1 MYMHAIHT
9 RLASLPLAPVRV
21 VSEDMKCVG
30 GGGPLLLLRPRR
42 GLGAGG
48 GPGLGP
54 SCLLASSSRRKL
66 GNSYLAGGGNPGSR
80 DNTLGV
86 CVNLLL
92 SLHPPLWTRGGGGA
106 RSGRG
111 RSSSSGC
118 LKLERAGRGGGEE
131 VWDSLA
137 SPGSAGGGARGLRA
151 RGGGRT
157 VCNMTSYSVHYL
169 VARGHGSDDEQSGQ
183 GSTHGAAGVGEG
195 GVHHH
200 PLPLLPVV
208 AGVVAVPVLAGG

>member
-1 MYMHAIHT
+1 MKFDLIIQILIKYMHAIHT

-80 DNTLGV
+80 DNTL
-86 CVNLLL
+86 
-92 SLHPPLWTRGGGGA
+92 SGG
-106 RSGRG
+106 
-111 RSSSSGC
+111 
-118 LKLERAGRGGGEE
+118 
-131 VWDSLA
+131 
-137 SPGSAGGGARGLRA
+137 
-151 RGGGRT
+151 T
-157 VCNMTSYSVHYL
+157 VYL
-169 VARGHGSDDEQSGQ
+169 FFIN
-183 GSTHGAAGVGEG
+183 
-195 GVHHH
+195 
-200 PLPLLPVV
+200 
-208 AGVVAVPVLAGG
+208 VLIGPIFHT

>member
-1 MYMHAIHT
+1 MKFDLIIQILINYMQCMYVMHAIHT

-80 DNTLGV
+80 YGTLYV

-92 SLHPPLWTRGGGGA
+92 SLHPPLWTRGGA

-137 SPGSAGGGARGLRA
+137 NPGSAGGGAMGLRA

-157 VCNMTSYSVHYL
+157 VCNMSS
-169 VARGHGSDDEQSGQ
+169 
-183 GSTHGAAGVGEG
+183 
-195 GVHHH
+195 
-200 PLPLLPVV
+200 
-208 AGVVAVPVLAGG
+208 